1 MWLAEQSFV
10 PGPIRPLRREQRRE
24 QRSASGRI
32 PDMRPSITVTLEK
45 DRLRDLL
52 IDLHRPEL
60 GVCDKIH
67 AVN

>member
-1 MWLAEQSFV
+1 
-10 PGPIRPLRREQRRE
+10 
-24 QRSASGRI
+24 
-32 PDMRPSITVTLEK
+32 MRPSITVTLEK

-52 IDLHRPEL
+52 INSHRPEL